1 MRLANRAEPGRG
13 AVTPARRVDDLDRRI
28 IEALQANGRES
39 FRRIATNL
47 GVSEATVRAR
57 YENKELQDVSLS
69 GETASMVDIDTR
81 SVEFGRYFTPTEAE
95 HRGAK
100 ITPPTLD
107 PRVAL
112 ELLELARVAAH
123 TRERRFAPLAC
134 FMAGVAAER
143 LSNSK
148 PRVDEGAIAEYI
160 QEVRQKLER
169 EGPKDA
175 EW

>member
-1 MRLANRAEPGRG
+1 MNQFFDE
-13 AVTPARRVDDLDRRI
+13 
-28 IEALQANGRES
+28 
-39 FRRIATNL
+39 L
-47 GVSEATVRAR
+47 GGLWV
-57 YENKELQDVSLS
+57 
-69 GETASMVDIDTR
+69 
-81 SVEFGRYFTPTEAE
+81 TEAE

-100 ITPPTLD
+100 IAAPVLD

-143 LSNSK
+143 LRNAK
-148 PRVDEGAIAEYI
+148 PGVGEGDIAALI

-169 EGPKDA
+169 DA
-175 EW
+175 PRNGDL

>member
-1 MRLANRAEPGRG
+1 MNQFFDE
-13 AVTPARRVDDLDRRI
+13 
-28 IEALQANGRES
+28 
-39 FRRIATNL
+39 L
-47 GVSEATVRAR
+47 GGLWV
-57 YENKELQDVSLS
+57 
-69 GETASMVDIDTR
+69 
-81 SVEFGRYFTPTEAE
+81 TEAE

-100 ITPPTLD
+100 IAAPVLD

-143 LSNSK
+143 LHNAK
-148 PRVDEGAIAEYI
+148 PGVDEAVIAAFI

-169 EGPKDA
+169 QAPRDGDL
-175 EW
+175 